1 VTEHILLAIIGGLAI
16 LIVVMVGWFL
26 TRLDHKLDGLTVK
39 FDGKF
44 DGLSQRLGG
53 VEQGVA
59 GLNGRIDAFGQR
71 LNRIEANGKVAA

>member
-1 VTEHILLAIIGGLAI
+1 MSEHILLAIIGVMAV
-16 LIVVMVGWFL
+16 LIVVMVGWCL
-26 TRLDHKLDGLTVK
+26 VRLDHKLDNIANK

-44 DGLSQRLGG
+44 DGLSDRLGT

-71 LNRIEANGKVAA
+71 LSRIETPR

>member
-1 VTEHILLAIIGGLAI
+1 MIEHILLGIIGVMAAMLVA
-16 LIVVMVGWFL
+16 MVGFWL
-26 TRLDHKLDGLTVK
+26 MRVERLITN

-44 DGLSQRLGG
+44 DGLSNRLGA

-71 LNRIEANGKVAA
+71 LNRMEANGKVT